1 VSRYAFALL
10 AAAFASLASG
20 ALPAAPAWAAAPVT
34 ISPLPGTPDASPRS
48 QISFLGAPA
57 SELRDVSVVGSRS
70 GRHRGRM
77 ESYATAPGAS
87 FLPAVGFTPGERVT
101 ASAVVGAGGDARVSS
116 TFTVAVP
123 SGFRAQ
129 SGKGSYLTR
138 PGLVQSFASAPDLH
152 PPALFVTADSP
163 SATRGDIFFTP
174 TAGYGQAGAMIVNER
189 GQLVWFQP
197 APAGDDATDL
207 QVETYRGRPA
217 LVWWQG
223 KVPSELG
230 VGFGEDEIYNSS
242 YEHVASV
249 RAGNGAQADLHEFQL
264 TPQGSAFITAYSLVD
279 ADLAPYGGARA
290 GTLQDAALQ
299 EIDVPTGLVMFE
311 WHAYGHVALSDSY
324 SPASTD
330 GKPWDFFHINSI
342 SFDPWG
348 DGNFIVSSRNTWAA
362 YEIDHRTGA
371 VLWRLGGKHASLRMG
386 AGTGFAWQHDVRWQS
401 DGTLTIF
408 DDGAT
413 PKAHSQS
420 RAIRERIDWATRS
433 VSLVGRYVHGP
444 ALLAGSQG
452 NEQLLGDGDSFVGW
466 GELPYMTEYGA
477 NGEVLFDAHFPAPG
491 QSYRAFRF
499 PWSGTPAGGD
509 PPAAAVH
516 ASSPGEATVY
526 ASWNG
531 ATSIASWRV
540 LAGET
545 PATLAAVATA
555 PDGGF
560 ETAIALQ
567 STAADFAVQA
577 LGSEGQVLGT
587 SPAVA
592 R

>member
-1 VSRYAFALL
+1 VNRKRPLAL
-10 AAAFASLASG
+10 AAALASLAA
-20 ALPAAPAWAAAPVT
+20 ALAPAVPAWAAPPVT
-34 ISPLPGTPDASPRS
+34 ISPLAGTPDASPRS
-48 QISFLGAPA
+48 QISFLGVPA
-57 SELRDVSVVGSRS
+57 REIRDVSVVGSRS
-70 GRHRGRM
+70 GRHSGRLL
-77 ESYATAPGAS
+77 SYATAPGAS
-87 FLPAVGFTPGERVT
+87 FLPKVGFTPGERVT
-101 ASAVVGAGGDARVSS
+101 ASAVVGAGRGARVSS

-123 SGFRAQ
+123 SGFRA
-129 SGKGSYLTR
+129 STGKGNYLTR
-138 PGLVQSFASAPDLH
+138 AGLVQSFASAPTLH

-163 SATRGDIFFTP
+163 SATPGDIFFTP
-174 TAGYGQAGAMIVNER
+174 SAGWGQAGAMIANER

-197 APAGDDATDL
+197 APAGDDAADL
-207 QVETYRGRPA
+207 QVETYRGKPA

-230 VGFGEDEIYNSS
+230 VGFGEDEIYDSS
-242 YEHVASV
+242 YEHVATV
-249 RAGNGAQADLHEFQL
+249 HAGNGAQADLHDIQL

-279 ADLAPYGGARA
+279 ADLAPYGGSRD
-290 GTLQDAALQ
+290 GVLQDAMLQ

-311 WHAYGHVALSDSY
+311 WHAYGHVALGDSY

-342 SFDPWG
+342 SFDPGG

-371 VLWRLGGKHASLRMG
+371 VLWRIGGKRPSLRMG
-386 AGTGFAWQHDVRWQS
+386 AGTGFAWQHDVRWQP

-408 DDGAT
+408 DDGAS

-420 RAIRERIDWATRS
+420 RAIRERIDWAKRS
-433 VSLVGRYVHGP
+433 VSLVGRFLHSP
-444 ALLAGSQG
+444 PLLTGSQG
-452 NEQLLGDGDSFVGW
+452 NYEVLADGDSFVGW
-466 GELPYMTEYGA
+466 GELPYMTEYSPG
-477 NGEVLFDAHFPAPG
+477 GQILFDAHFPAPG

-509 PPAAAVH
+509 PPAAAVQ
-516 ASSPGEATVY
+516 APSPGAATVY

-531 ATSIASWRV
+531 ASDIASWRV
-540 LAGET
+540 LAGES
-545 PATLAAVATA
+545 PATLAPLATV
-555 PDGGF
+555 PDSGF
-560 ETAIALQ
+560 ETAIPL
-567 STAADFAVQA
+567 SSEAADFAVQA

-587 SPAVA
+587 SAAVA